1 MRRVLMFCYYY
12 PPLGGIGSQRS
23 QKFARYLGDYGW
35 QPVVITPQ
43 QGCYFVDPS
52 LDDGTARGVE
62 VIRTGAINIS
72 SLLKQTVMKHSSDS
86 AAKVGAAH
94 LQPNADG
101 ALLGFLKRAVRTW
114 GYIPDGQ
121 IGWFPYALRA
131 ARRAMAE
138 GRVEAIFSSSLPVT
152 AHLLAYRLKQATGK
166 PWIADFR
173 DLWTENHYADY
184 SSHMR
189 KRIDQKIEARLL
201 EQADVITTVSDEWA
215 ETLRRMT
222 GGKRRVEVIRNG
234 FDASEFAP
242 IASRRPDKWT
252 ITYVGLFYG
261 AKQDPSAFLEALRC
275 VINSGKVARE
285 DVRFNIV
292 GEPDPYVQE
301 MVARFGV
308 ADITNFIG
316 FVAHREALAH
326 QVNSSLLLLIIHRD
340 KANAGLVSGKL
351 YEYLGA
357 RQPILALVPPEFEA
371 AGLIRETGAGISVEA
386 TDAMGIEQ
394 ALMDSYADFKAG
406 DHSPNAQDLSRFERK
421 HQAGQLAS
429 LLNDIAPGTQS
440 QTDAE
445 RLVMKMSYLPD

>member
-1 MRRVLMFCYYY
+1 MFCYYY

-52 LDDGTARGVE
+52 LDDGTTRGVE

-72 SLLKQTVMKHSSDS
+72 SLLKQTVMKRSSDS
-86 AAKVGAAH
+86 AASAGAAY

-121 IGWFPYALRA
+121 VGWFPYALRA
-131 ARRAMAE
+131 ARRAVAK
-138 GRVEAIFSSSLPVT
+138 GGVEAIFSSSFPVT

-184 SSHMR
+184 SSRLR
-189 KRIDQKIEARLL
+189 KRIDQKIEAKLL
-201 EQADVITTVSDEWA
+201 EQADIITTVSDEWA

-222 GGKRRVEVIRNG
+222 GGKRRIEVIRNG

-242 IASRRPDKWT
+242 IENRRPDKWT

-261 AKQDPSAFLEALRC
+261 AKQDPSSFLEALRR

-301 MVARFGV
+301 MVARFDV
-308 ADITNFIG
+308 ADITNFTG
-316 FVAHREALAH
+316 FVSHREALAH
-326 QVNSSLLLLIIHRD
+326 QVNSSLLLLIVH
-340 KANAGLVSGKL
+340 KEQTNAGHVPGKL

-357 RQPILALVPPEFEA
+357 RRRILALAHQGFEA
-371 AGLIRETGAGISVEA
+371 ARLINEAHAGTVVES
-386 TDAMGIEQ
+386 TDIAGIEQ
-394 ALMDSYADFKAG
+394 ALIDSYSAYQAG
-406 DHSPNAQDLSRFERK
+406 DDAASSDSDLSRYERQP
-421 HQAGQLAS
+421 QAGHLAS
-429 LLNDIAPGTQS
+429 LLGELATPPGGY
-440 QTDAE
+440 AV
-445 RLVMKMSYLPD
+445 RMHKALYWN

>member
-1 MRRVLMFCYYY
+1 MFCYYY

-72 SLLKQTVMKHSSDS
+72 SLLKSTVMKRSGDS
-86 AAKVGAAH
+86 AASAGAAH
-94 LQPNADG
+94 LQPYADG

-131 ARRAMAE
+131 AQRAVAK
-138 GRVEAIFSSSLPVT
+138 GGIEAIFSSSFPVT
-152 AHLLAYRLKQATGK
+152 AHLLAHRLKQATGK

-184 SSHMR
+184 SSRLR
-189 KRIDQKIEARLL
+189 KRIDQKIEAKLL
-201 EQADVITTVSDEWA
+201 QQADIITTVSDEWA

-222 GGKRRVEVIRNG
+222 GGKQRVEVIRNG

-242 IASRRPDKWT
+242 IARRRPDKWT

-261 AKQDPSAFLEALRC
+261 AKQDPSSFLEALRR

-301 MVARFGV
+301 MVTRLGV
-308 ADITNFIG
+308 ADITNFTG
-316 FVAHREALAH
+316 FVSHRESLAQ
-326 QVNSSLLLLIIHRD
+326 QVNSSLLLLIVH
-340 KANAGLVSGKL
+340 KEQTNAGHVPGKL

-357 RQPILALVPPEFEA
+357 RRRILALAHQGFEA
-371 AGLIRETGAGISVEA
+371 AHLINEARAGTVVES
-386 TDAMGIEQ
+386 TDIAGIEQ
-394 ALMDSYADFKAG
+394 ALIDSYSAYQAG
-406 DHSPNAQDLSRFERK
+406 DDAVPSNSDLSRYERQP
-421 HQAGQLAS
+421 QAGHLAN
-429 LLNDIAPGTQS
+429 LLGELATPPRAEGKGLR
-440 QTDAE
+440 DAWPQI
-445 RLVMKMSYLPD
+445 Y

>member
-1 MRRVLMFCYYY
+1 MFCYYY

-72 SLLKQTVMKHSSDS
+72 SLLKQTVMKRSSDG
-86 AAKVGAAH
+86 AANVGAVH

-101 ALLGFLKRAVRTW
+101 AMLGFLKRAVRTW
-114 GYIPDGQ
+114 VYIPDGQ

-131 ARRAMAE
+131 ARRAMAQ
-138 GRVEAIFSSSLPVT
+138 GGVEAIFSSSFPVT

-184 SSHMR
+184 SSRLR
-189 KRIDQKIEARLL
+189 KRIDQKIEAKLL

-222 GGKRRVEVIRNG
+222 GGKRRIEVIRNG

-242 IASRRPDKWT
+242 IESRRPDKWT

-261 AKQDPSAFLEALRC
+261 AKQDPSTFLEALRR
-275 VINSGKVARE
+275 VINSGKVAR
-285 DVRFNIV
+285 DNVRFNIV
-292 GEPDPYVQE
+292 GEPDSYVQE

-308 ADITNFIG
+308 ADITNFTG
-316 FVAHREALAH
+316 FVSHPESLAQ
-326 QVNSSLLLLIIHRD
+326 QVNSSLLLLIVH
-340 KANAGLVSGKL
+340 KEQTNAGHVPGKL

-357 RQPILALVPPEFEA
+357 RRRILALAHQGFEA
-371 AGLIRETGAGISVEA
+371 ARLINESRAGIVVES
-386 TDAMGIEQ
+386 TDIAGIEQ
-394 ALMDSYADFKAG
+394 ALIDSYSAYQSG
-406 DHSPNAQDLSRFERK
+406 DDAAPSDSDLSRYERK
-421 HQAGQLAS
+421 PQAGQLAS
-429 LLNDIAPGTQS
+429 LLDELATPPRAEG
-440 QTDAE
+440 E
-445 RLVMKMSYLPD
+445 RLRSAWPQTY